1 MLDCSRSLRAR
12 TCREWARESTAPRF
26 WIDPAARSLH
36 DVFVQYV
43 YAGLIGLLGGFASGL
58 FGVGGGIVMVPAMVY
73 FLTMDI
79 KLAVGTSL
87 AVIIP
92 TAATGVAKHYHL
104 GNVDW
109 RVALSLAPAAMCGGY
124 LGAWL
129 TSQISSTNLKRSFG
143 GFLVLV
149 GLRLVFGK

>member
-1 MLDCSRSLRAR
+1 M
-12 TCREWARESTAPRF
+12 
-26 WIDPAARSLH
+26 
-36 DVFVQYV
+36 QYLI
-43 YAGLIGLLGGFASGL
+43 AGLIGLLGGVASGL
-58 FGVGGGIVMVPAMVY
+58 FGVGGGIVMVPAMIY

-92 TAATGVAKHYHL
+92 TALTGMLKHYQL
-104 GNVDW
+104 GQVDW
-109 RVALSLAPAAMCGGY
+109 RVALSLIPMAVVGGY

-129 TSQISSTNLKRSFG
+129 TSSLSSANLKRMFG

-149 GLRLVFGK
+149 GIRLILLK

>member
-1 MLDCSRSLRAR
+1 MSGEHTRMDYL
-12 TCREWARESTAPRF
+12 
-26 WIDPAARSLH
+26 I
-36 DVFVQYV
+36 
-43 YAGLIGLLGGFASGL
+43 AGLIGIFSGVASGL
-58 FGVGGGIVMVPAMVY
+58 FGVGGGIIMVPAMVY
-73 FLTMDI
+73 LLKMDI

-92 TAATGVAKHYHL
+92 TAASGVFKHFQL

-109 RVALSLAPAAMCGGY
+109 RVALSLAPTAICGSY

-129 TSQISSTNLKRSFG
+129 TRDISSGNLKRAFG

-149 GLRLVFGK
+149 GIKLLLGK